1 MRTAITQLGIG
12 ILVGLVVAVSIE
24 VVCLARGVGG
34 TACSEWLF
42 YAGFVLTLLS
52 VPGLPSMLP
61 RHGWGGSSTN
71 DRPEAAKPGWFDR
84 AFSTSNLLLTTGLTL
99 VVLSV
104 VVLMA
109 R

>member
-12 ILVGLVVAVSIE
+12 ILVGLVVAVAIE

-42 YAGFVLTLLS
+42 YAGLVSTFLS
-52 VPGLPSMLP
+52 VPGLPSPWQRL
-61 RHGWGGSSTN
+61 GWGGPGTG
-71 DRPEAAKPGWFDR
+71 DRPEAAKPRWFDR
-84 AFSTSNLLLTTGLTL
+84 TISTSNLLLTTGLTL